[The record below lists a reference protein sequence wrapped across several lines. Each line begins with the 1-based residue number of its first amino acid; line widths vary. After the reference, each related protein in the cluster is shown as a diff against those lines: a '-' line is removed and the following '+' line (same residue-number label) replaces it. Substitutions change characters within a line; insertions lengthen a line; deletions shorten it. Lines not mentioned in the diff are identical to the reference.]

1 MCRASSA
8 VCTREPASARWLGRG
23 SPVRRSTRLAPTTCR
38 SSPLPR
44 FPSSPLS
51 ACCPLAAKK
60 SKSSIAV
67 SDARGLRTLHVGG
80 EAIQSAMRLDDPH
93 ALALDYTR
101 CMMAFLLFQP
111 EPREALMIG
120 LGGASLPKFFH
131 RRLKKTQVRVVEID
145 PRVLAAARAQFALPP
160 DDERLTVEIGDG
172 AEALTPECCELLVVD
187 AFEDELHVPKLASSE
202 FYDAAFLALREP
214 GVLVVNFMNDDPK
227 FDLNLQRLERAFGG
241 AVLAMPALYD
251 PNILAFA
258 FHGAPASIAWSTL
271 RTRAEKLEARYELPF
286 MRYVSKLRAM
296 NRCTPQALVIHGP

>member
-1 MCRASSA
+1 
-8 VCTREPASARWLGRG
+8 
-23 SPVRRSTRLAPTTCR
+23 
-38 SSPLPR
+38 
-44 FPSSPLS
+44 
-51 ACCPLAAKK
+51 
-60 SKSSIAV
+60 
-67 SDARGLRTLHVGG
+67 
-80 EAIQSAMRLDDPH
+80 MRIDDPH

-101 CMMAFLLFQP
+101 CMMAFLLVQP

-131 RRLKKTQVRVVEID
+131 RHFRKTRLRVVELDVRVV
-145 PRVLAAARAQFALPP
+145 VAARAHFALPA

-172 AEALTPECCELLVVD
+172 AEALTPECCDLLVVD

-214 GVLVVNFMNDDPK
+214 GALVVNFMNDDPK

-258 FHGAPASIAWSTL
+258 LRGAPGSVAWTTL
-271 RTRAEKLEARYELPF
+271 RSRAEKLEARYELPF
-286 MRYVSKLRAM
+286 TRYVSKLRAM
-296 NRCTPQALVIHGP
+296 NRCTPQALLIQE